1 MIVTSHFGLAHTHL
15 YLLNCNCRA
24 SFGGSVIS
32 TALLLYNCDG
42 LVMSATDVVASD
54 ETFVTPTTAG
64 LYNCDGGVIILVAT
78 GSSDETF

>member
-1 MIVTSHFGLAHTHL
+1 M
-15 YLLNCNCRA
+15 
-24 SFGGSVIS
+24 IS